1 MAIEKEKLDKI
12 TEFMSNGEFNEA
24 ISLINPILE
33 EQPHNIIL
41 MLDLAYSYANLSRY
55 DKAIEIYSKI
65 IELAPENSSGY
76 TGLGFIYRKLG
87 KNEAAI
93 KEFTKGILYAPDN
106 AIAHFEKAEALF
118 DIDEYEEAL
127 KSYYKALQFS
137 GAENEAETLHRIA
150 QVNVGLKNYDKA
162 IKIGI
167 DVLSRDPSYISV
179 NNIIGLAYYL
189 KEDWKNAELHFEKYL
204 KAIPEDESASN
215 LLDEIKEKLK
225 GNK

>member
-1 MAIEKEKLDKI
+1 MTIDKEKLDKI

-33 EQPHNIIL
+33 EHSNNIIL
-41 MLDLAYSYANLSRY
+41 LLDLAYSYANLSHY
-55 DKAIEIYSKI
+55 DKAIELYTKI

-76 TGLGFIYRKLG
+76 TGLGFIYRKQG

-118 DIDEYEEAL
+118 EIDQYEEAL

-137 GAENEAETLHRIA
+137 GVETEAETLHRIA
-150 QVNVGLKNYDKA
+150 QVNLGLKNYDKA
-162 IKIGI
+162 IKICN

-179 NNIIGLAYYL
+179 NNIIAIAYYL
-189 KEDWKNAELHFEKYL
+189 KEDWKKSELYFEKYL

-215 LLDEIKEKLK
+215 LLHEIKEKLK
-225 GNK
+225 ENK

>member
-1 MAIEKEKLDKI
+1 MTIDKEKLDRI
-12 TEFMSNGEFNEA
+12 SEFMSNGEFNEA

-33 EQPHNIIL
+33 EYPNNIIL
-41 MLDLAYSYANLSRY
+41 MLDLAYSFANLSRFEE
-55 DKAIEIYSKI
+55 AIKLYSKI

-76 TGLGFIYRKLG
+76 TGLGFIYRKQG

-118 DIDEYEEAL
+118 EIDEYEESL

-137 GAENEAETLHRIA
+137 GAETEAETLHRIA
-150 QVNVGLKNYDKA
+150 QVNLGLKNYDKA
-162 IKIGI
+162 IKIGN
-167 DVLSRDPSYISV
+167 DVLTRDPSYVSI
-179 NNIIGLAYYL
+179 NNIIALAYYL

-204 KAIPEDESASN
+204 KVIPEDESASN
-215 LLDEIKEKLK
+215 LLHKIKEILK
-225 GNK
+225 EIE

>member
-1 MAIEKEKLDKI
+1 MTINKEKLNKI

-33 EQPHNIIL
+33 DHPNNIIL

-55 DKAIEIYSKI
+55 DKAIELYTNI

-76 TGLGFIYRKLG
+76 TGLGFIYRKQG
-87 KNEAAI
+87 KNEVAI

-118 DIDEYEEAL
+118 EIDQYEEAL

-137 GAENEAETLHRIA
+137 GVETEAETLHRIA
-150 QVNVGLKNYDKA
+150 QVNLGLKNYDKA
-162 IKIGI
+162 IKICN

-179 NNIIGLAYYL
+179 NNIIAIAYYL
-189 KEDWKNAELHFEKYL
+189 KEDWKKAELYFEKYL
-204 KAIPEDESASN
+204 KVIPEDESASN
-215 LLDEIKEKLK
+215 LLHAIKEKLK
-225 GNK
+225 ENK

>member
-1 MAIEKEKLDKI
+1 MTTDKEKLDKI

-24 ISLINPILE
+24 ISLINAILE
-33 EQPHNIIL
+33 EYPNNIIL
-41 MLDLAYSYANLSRY
+41 MLDLAYNYANLSRY
-55 DKAIEIYSKI
+55 DKAIELYTKI

-76 TGLGFIYRKLG
+76 TGLWFIYRKQG

-93 KEFTKGILYAPDN
+93 KEFTKGIIYAPDN

-118 DIDEYEEAL
+118 EIDQYEEAL

-137 GAENEAETLHRIA
+137 GAETEAETLHRIA
-150 QVNVGLKNYDKA
+150 QVNLGLKNYDKA

-167 DVLSRDPSYISV
+167 DVLSRDPSYISAS
-179 NNIIGLAYYL
+179 NIIATAYYL
-189 KEDWKNAELHFEKYL
+189 KEDWKNAEFYFEKYL

-215 LLDEIKEKLK
+215 LLHEIKEKLNE
-225 GNK
+225 NK

>member
-1 MAIEKEKLDKI
+1 MTIDKEKLDKI
-12 TEFMSNGEFNEA
+12 TELMSNGEFNEA

-33 EQPHNIIL
+33 EYPNNIIL

-55 DKAIEIYSKI
+55 EKAVDLYTKI

-76 TGLGFIYRKLG
+76 TGLGFIYRKQG

-118 DIDEYEEAL
+118 EIDQYEEAL

-137 GAENEAETLHRIA
+137 GAETEAETLHRIA
-150 QVNVGLKNYDKA
+150 QVNLGLKNYDKT
-162 IKIGI
+162 IKIAN
-167 DVLSRDPSYISV
+167 DVLSRDPGYISAS
-179 NNIIGLAYYL
+179 NIIATAYYL
-189 KEDWKNAELHFEKYL
+189 MEDWKNAELHFEKYL

-215 LLDEIKEKLK
+215 LLHEIKEKLK
-225 GNK
+225 ENK